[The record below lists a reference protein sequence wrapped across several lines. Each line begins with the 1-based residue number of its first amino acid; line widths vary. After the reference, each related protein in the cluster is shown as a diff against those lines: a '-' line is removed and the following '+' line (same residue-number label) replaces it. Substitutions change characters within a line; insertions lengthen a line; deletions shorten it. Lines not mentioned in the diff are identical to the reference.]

1 MFFLQIFIRV
11 YLRESASHGI
21 DFGEVLAVPIYEYEC
36 QACEAV
42 SGFLVMKKEDEK
54 KIACLRCGSKKMS
67 KVVSRVTYHR
77 SEDDRLNEFDSKKP
91 QGEGFYKD
99 SRNIGLWAKKRAKEL
114 GADLG
119 SQFDEIVE
127 NARTGKIL
135 KKYGL

>member
-1 MFFLQIFIRV
+1 MI
-11 YLRESASHGI
+11 
-21 DFGEVLAVPIYEYEC
+21 VPIYEYEC
-36 QACEAV
+36 QECEAV
-42 SGFLVMKKEDEK
+42 SGFLVMKKKDEK
-54 KIACLRCGSKKMS
+54 NITCLRCGSRKMS

-77 SEDDRLNEFDSKKP
+77 SEGDRLEEFDTGKR
-91 QGEGFYKD
+91 QGEEFYKD

-119 SQFDEIVE
+119 PQFDEIVE